1 LKSYIALV
9 VGMGVVTYIPRMLP
23 MTVLKRVTIAPRLRR
38 FLENIPY
45 AMLGALIFPGIL
57 TVNENPLVGALA
69 GLICVVLGLLRIP
82 LLGILFGGI
91 LAMMVLQIVF

>member
-1 LKSYIALV
+1 
-9 VGMGVVTYIPRMLP
+9 
-23 MTVLKRVTIAPRLRR
+23 
-38 FLENIPY
+38 
-45 AMLGALIFPGIL
+45 MLGALIFPGIL